1 MRVQSLAVPVLS
13 TGGWTRDYAV
23 RFMTR
28 TPARLLLALAAVATS
43 CATLEQLASGAFQ
56 KPTLAYK
63 STTLADV
70 TLSGATLNVVT
81 TVNNPNGVGLSLA
94 DLDYRL
100 SIDGHPVA
108 TGRPPEGLQIPA
120 NGSADVT
127 LPASFKFTDLGQ
139 AVATVL
145 AKGSAR
151 YKAEG
156 TVGVKT
162 PIGVVHLPLS
172 HEGTFSLPGMPGIAL
187 GTPRVASVSI
197 DRATVELPVT
207 LTGKGSFAV
216 PLQALQ
222 AAVTIGGT
230 RVGEV
235 SAKDLGTLEPGASR
249 SVTLPLSIPFSGA
262 LGAAQA
268 MLKGGSVPIAL
279 EGHLQS
285 GPAPVPFALK
295 TTAQFRR

>member
-1 MRVQSLAVPVLS
+1 MA
-13 TGGWTRDYAV
+13 
-23 RFMTR
+23 
-28 TPARLLLALAAVATS
+28 
-43 CATLEQLASGAFQ
+43 EGAFK
-56 KPTLAYK
+56 KPAVAYK
-63 STTLADV
+63 SASLTDV
-70 TLSGATLNVVT
+70 SLSGATLNVVT
-81 TVNNPNGVGLSLA
+81 SVDNPNPVALA
-94 DLDYRL
+94 LAEVDYRL

-108 TGRPPEGLQIPA
+108 TGKPPDGLEIPA
-120 NGSADVT
+120 SGATDVT

-145 AKGSAR
+145 SKGSAG

-156 TVGVKT
+156 TLGVKT
-162 PIGVVHLPLS
+162 PIGLVKVPLS
-172 HEGTFSLPGMPGIAL
+172 HEGTFALPAMPGIAL
-187 GTPRVASVSI
+187 GTPRVTGVAI
-197 DRATVELPVT
+197 DHATVELPVT
-207 LTGKGSFAV
+207 LTGKGNLPV

-222 AAVTIGGT
+222 AAVSIGGAHI
-230 RVGEV
+230 GEV

-249 SVTLPLSIPFSGA
+249 SVTLPLTVPFSGA

-279 EGHLQS
+279 EGQLQS

>member
-1 MRVQSLAVPVLS
+1 MRP
-13 TGGWTRDYAV
+13 
-23 RFMTR
+23 
-28 TPARLLLALAAVATS
+28 TPARLLLVLSFVAMS
-43 CATLEQLASGAFQ
+43 CATLEQMAAGAFQ

-63 STTLADV
+63 STALTDV
-70 TLSGATLNVVT
+70 SLSGATLNVVT

-108 TGRPPEGLQIPA
+108 TGRPPDGLEIPA
-120 NGSADVT
+120 HGTVDVT
-127 LPASFKFTDLGQ
+127 LPATFRFADLGP

-145 AKGSAR
+145 AKGKAG

-162 PIGVVHLPLS
+162 PVGVVRLPLS
-172 HEGTFSLPGMPGIAL
+172 HEGTFELPDMPGISL
-187 GTPRVASVSI
+187 GTPRLTKVGI
-197 DRATVELPVT
+197 DQATVELPVT
-207 LTGKGSFAV
+207 LTAKGSYPV
-216 PLQALQ
+216 PVQALE
-222 AAVTIGGT
+222 AAVSIAGT

-235 SAKDLGTLEPGASR
+235 SAKDLGTLEPGKSQ
-249 SVTLPLSIPFSGA
+249 SVSLPLTIPFSGA
-262 LGAAQA
+262 FTAAQA
-268 MLKGGSVPIAL
+268 ILKGGTVPIAL
-279 EGHLQS
+279 DGRLQS